1 MASARAGHSIAHMK
15 KHMQNG
21 MLIVG
26 TLLLL
31 AVRPAQGEENELYRA
46 NELSVDAFGSASIQ
60 RYTIDHVS
68 RARVRQNT
76 RLGLGAG
83 VNYFFTQN
91 MGISADAYAEDTRGA
106 VIDSSSV
113 SFTYRFPLGQSGFAP
128 YAFGGGGRHF
138 EDVRTWFAQVGAG
151 VEYRFTPHV
160 GMFLEARGVVPNE
173 TKYYTVG
180 RLGMRYAF

>member
-1 MASARAGHSIAHMK
+1 MGHMK

-31 AVRPAQGEENELYRA
+31 AAPVQGEENSLYRA
-46 NELSVDAFGSASIQ
+46 NELSMDLFGSASLQ
-60 RYTIDHVS
+60 RHTIDNIS
-68 RARVRQNT
+68 RARVQQNT
-76 RLGLGAG
+76 RLGMGAG
-83 VNYFFTQN
+83 INYFFTQN
-91 MGISADAYAEDTRGA
+91 MGISADAYAEDTKGS

-138 EDVRTWFAQVGAG
+138 ENVRTWFAQVGAG
-151 VEYRFTPHV
+151 VEYRFSPQI
-160 GMFLEARGVVPNE
+160 GIFLDARGVVPDE

-180 RLGMRYAF
+180 RLGMRFAF